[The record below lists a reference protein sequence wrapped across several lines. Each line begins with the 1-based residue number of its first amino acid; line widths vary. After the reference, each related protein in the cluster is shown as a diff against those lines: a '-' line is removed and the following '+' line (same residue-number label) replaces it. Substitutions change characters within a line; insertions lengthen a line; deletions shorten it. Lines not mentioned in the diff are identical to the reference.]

1 MILANV
7 KRFEQWDFNFFCNVI
22 LLSSE
27 TSADLGYYAE
37 VFQRSDD
44 QDPVKSFTG
53 GYFMFVVPATIVVK
67 GNVFSFCPG
76 GRYLWSQVHSSGV
89 GILGVGKGGQ
99 VSWQLGIPGGSYPV
113 GRYPRG
119 RYTYPLQ
126 IPPLPLVLTPS
137 GGHQN
142 RWSQVWLASG
152 WYASYW
158 NAFLFLFVILFF
170 ISSWCVT
177 FSTLQISFKSWR

>member
-44 QDPVKSFTG
+44 QDPVKSFTDG
-53 GYFMFVVPATIVVK
+53 CFLFVVITLR
-67 GNVFSFCPG
+67 GGGG
-76 GRYLWSQVHSSGV
+76 GRYPEGGYPGGV
-89 GILGVGKGGQ
+89 DIPGWQ

-119 RYTYPLQ
+119 RSTPLQ
-126 IPPLPLVLTPS
+126 IPPPCHWYWHLVAATKIGMVGKRVVRILLECFLVFVCHFVL
-137 GGHQN
+137 HQ
-142 RWSQVWLASG
+142 
-152 WYASYW
+152 
-158 NAFLFLFVILFF
+158 FLVCHIFYTSNKFQKLKI
-170 ISSWCVT
+170 
-177 FSTLQISFKSWR
+177 K